1 MTEIKIEKK
10 KLLWP
15 WILVI
20 VILGLIIYLM
30 LLMGHKETEKE
41 DPDTKVLSSVNEHII

>member
-20 VILGLIIYLM
+20 VIVALIIYLM
-30 LLMGHKETEKE
+30 LFIGHKETVKE
-41 DPDTKVLSSVNEHII
+41 DPDTKVLSSMNELII